1 MTLFAASNIIGYLIV
16 DNAIVTTLVAILVL
30 TGRSERRDGRRA
42 QRTAA
47 RLRARARARRDAR
60 RTHRAPEAA
69 GAPRFAP
76 PTALAAGE
84 TQPLPTFRPGTVA
97 VGRPGTD
104 LMPVPDRSPV
114 KSR

>member
-1 MTLFAASNIIGYLIV
+1 VTLFAASNIIGYLIV

-60 RTHRAPEAA
+60 RTHRAPEVAA
-69 GAPRFAP
+69 ATQELPRYP
-76 PTALAAGE
+76 HAA
-84 TQPLPTFRPGTVA
+84 TYTPGTVA

-104 LMPVPDRSPV
+104 LMPVPDRSPAR
-114 KSR
+114 SR